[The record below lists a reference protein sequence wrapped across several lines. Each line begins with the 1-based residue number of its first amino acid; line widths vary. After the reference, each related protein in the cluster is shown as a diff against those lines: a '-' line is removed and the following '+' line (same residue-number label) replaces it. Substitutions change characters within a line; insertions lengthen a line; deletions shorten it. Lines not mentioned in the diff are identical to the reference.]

1 MNWVLDNVL
10 TSSIAKQVSENHQQM
25 REGWVGRSFFVLC
38 LVFWFLSF
46 LEESW
51 KNREKLKSFG
61 WVGLLFVCFSLV
73 SLLEEELSR
82 KKEKKENSN
91 LSKSEGHITP

>member
-1 MNWVLDNVL
+1 MNWVLDNFL
-10 TSSIAKQVSENHQQM
+10 TSSIAKQVSENLQQT
-25 REGWVGRSFFVLC
+25 REGWMGRSVFVLC
-38 LVFWFLSF
+38 LVFCFLSF

-51 KNREKLKSFG
+51 KDREKLKSFG
-61 WVGLLFVCFSLV
+61 WVGFLFVCFSLV
-73 SLLEEELSR
+73 SLLEEELLR

>member
-1 MNWVLDNVL
+1 MNWVLDNFL
-10 TSSIAKQVSENHQQM
+10 TSSIAKQVSENHQQN
-25 REGWVGRSFFVLC
+25 REGWMGRSLFVLC

-61 WVGLLFVCFSLV
+61 WVEFFFVCFSLV
-73 SLLEEELSR
+73 SLLEEELLR
-82 KKEKKENSN
+82 KKEKKENPN
-91 LSKSEGHITP
+91 LSKCEGHITP